1 MSARGGVV
9 YLVGAGP
16 GDPGLMTAR
25 SLELIAAADVVF
37 YDRLIPP
44 GALDGAR
51 EGAELV
57 YVGKQPGVPSVPQE
71 EIGARLVEAA
81 RAGRSV
87 VRLKGG
93 DPFVFGRGGEE
104 GEALRAAGV
113 EFEVVPGVTAGVAAT
128 AYAGIPVTHRDDAS
142 AVAFVTGH
150 EDPEKAETALDWEAL
165 AAFPGTLVFY
175 MGVKRLAENAAAL
188 IVAGRDSDEPA
199 AAIERGTWPG
209 QRTVEATLGTIAAAV
224 EREAVKA
231 PALIVVGPVAARRGE
246 LEWRERRPLHGRTV
260 VVTRARA
267 QASGLAAT
275 LRELGAEV
283 VELPAIRI
291 EPRIDSEDVRRMT
304 AAIRDYSLICLTSP
318 NGVHLLFEALARAG
332 RDGAPAETPA
342 AAPGRGTVT
351 ENAHGEA
358 RTAAANA
365 PGDARALAAAAVAAI
380 GPGTARALAERGI
393 VADVVPERFVA
404 ESLVEALAG
413 VEVEG
418 RRVLVARAAEARDV
432 LPDALRERGAE
443 VDVVALYETVRE
455 QPDPAAVEAAQAA
468 DYVTFT
474 SSSTV
479 TNLTEALGDRFPAAA
494 RVVSIGPVTSEA
506 ARAAGLRVDVEADRH
521 DIEGL
526 LDALLADAT

>member
-1 MSARGGVV
+1 VSARAGVV

-25 SLELIAAADVVF
+25 SLQLIAAADSIF

-51 EGAELV
+51 EDAELV
-57 YVGKQPGVPSVPQE
+57 YVGKAPGVPSVPQE
-71 EIGARLVEAA
+71 EIGKQLVEAA

-113 EFEVVPGVTAGVAAT
+113 EFEVVPGVTAGVAAS

-150 EDPEKAETALDWEAL
+150 EDPAKESSAIDWEAL
-165 AAFPGTLVFY
+165 ARFPGTLVFY
-175 MGVKRLAENAAAL
+175 MGIKRLGENAAAL
-188 IVAGRDSDEPA
+188 IAAGRDAEEPA
-199 AAIERGTWPG
+199 AAVERGTWPG
-209 QRTVEATLGTIAAAV
+209 QRTVVATVGTIAAAV
-224 EREAVKA
+224 EREGIGA
-231 PALIVVGPVAARRGE
+231 PALVVVGAVAARRERLGW
-246 LEWRERRPLHGRTV
+246 LERRPLHGRRV
-260 VVTRARA
+260 VVTRARP

-291 EPRIDSEDVRRMT
+291 EPRIETEEVVVAVESIEE
-304 AAIRDYSLICLTSP
+304 YSLICLTSP
-318 NGVHLLFEALARAG
+318 NGVRLLFEALAAAG
-332 RDGAPAETPA
+332 K
-342 AAPGRGTVT
+342 
-351 ENAHGEA
+351 
-358 RTAAANA
+358 
-365 PGDARALAAAAVAAI
+365 DARALGGATVAAI
-380 GPGTARALAERGI
+380 GPGTARALEGHGVR
-393 VADVVPERFVA
+393 ADVVPERFVA
-404 ESLVEALAG
+404 EALVEALAG

-432 LPDALRERGAE
+432 LPDALRERGAA

-455 QPDPAAVEAAQAA
+455 QPEPVAVAAAQAA

-479 TNLTEALGDRFPAAA
+479 RNLLEALGDRFPAGA
-494 RVVSIGPVTSEA
+494 RVVSIGPVTSET
-506 ARAAGLRVDVEADRH
+506 ARELGLQVDVEADRH
-521 DIEGL
+521 DVDGL
-526 LDALLADAT
+526 LAALLADAAA

>member
-1 MSARGGVV
+1 MSARAGVV

-25 SLELIAAADVVF
+25 SLALIAAADTIY

-44 GALDGAR
+44 GALGGAR
-51 EGAELV
+51 EDAELV

-71 EIGARLVEAA
+71 EIGTRMIESAQ
-81 RAGRSV
+81 AGRSV

-113 EFEVVPGVTAGVAAT
+113 EFEVVPGITAGVAAT

-150 EDPEKAETALDWEAL
+150 EDPEKPETALDWEAL

-175 MGVKRLAENAAAL
+175 MGVKRLEENANAL
-188 IVAGRDSDEPA
+188 IAAGRDPEQPA
-199 AAIERGTWPG
+199 AAIERGTSER
-209 QRTVEATLGTIAAAV
+209 QRTVTATLRTIHEAV
-224 EREAVKA
+224 ALAAVKA
-231 PALIVVGPVAARRGE
+231 PALIVIGPVVERREE
-246 LEWRERRPLHGRTV
+246 LAWLERRPLHGKRV
-260 VVTRARA
+260 IVTRARA
-267 QASGLAAT
+267 QASGLART

-291 EPRIDSEDVRRMT
+291 EPRLDAAEVREAA
-304 AAIRDYSLICLTSP
+304 AAIGLYELVCLTSP
-318 NGVHLLFEALARAG
+318 NGVKLLFEAIEAAG
-332 RDGAPAETPA
+332 LDS
-342 AAPGRGTVT
+342 
-351 ENAHGEA
+351 
-358 RTAAANA
+358 
-365 PGDARALAAAAVAAI
+365 RALAGVTVAAI
-380 GPGTARALAERGI
+380 GPGTARALAKRGI

-404 ESLVEALAG
+404 EGLIEALADVDVDG
-413 VEVEG
+413 A
-418 RRVLVARAAEARDV
+418 RVLVARAAEARDV
-432 LPDALRERGAE
+432 LPEYFEKQGAQ

-455 QPDPAAVEAAQAA
+455 QPDESAVEAAQGA

-479 TNLTEALGDRFPAAA
+479 TNLTEALGQRFPESA
-494 RVVSIGPVTSEA
+494 RIVSIGPVTTETA
-506 ARAAGLRVDVEADRH
+506 TEAGLRVDVEAERH
-521 DIEGL
+521 DIDGL
-526 LDALLADAT
+526 LAALLADAAS